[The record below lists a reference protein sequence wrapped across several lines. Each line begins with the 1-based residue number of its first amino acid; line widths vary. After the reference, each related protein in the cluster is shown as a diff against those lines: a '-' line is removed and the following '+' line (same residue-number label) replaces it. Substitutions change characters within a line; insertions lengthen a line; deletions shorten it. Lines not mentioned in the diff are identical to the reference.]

1 MALRNI
7 TEFFKLKP
15 SEALELAVSDDVIS
29 ITTVEREEV

>member
-7 TEFFKLKP
+7 TEFFKPKP